1 MGSNLRSS
9 LTCRRLVACDG
20 TGYGADL
27 RLGAGQVYTG
37 MVLLVL
43 YLGLLHPRPILRC
56 MTAFAMGMPYLLVEL
71 QQEHIVLRASIKDL
85 KQ

>member
-1 MGSNLRSS
+1 
-9 LTCRRLVACDG
+9 
-20 TGYGADL
+20 
-27 RLGAGQVYTG
+27 
-37 MVLLVL
+37 LLVL